1 MISSNMS
8 SFKYRIFCY
17 FCTRFMGAK
26 NLHYL
31 AGHILSWCF
40 ILFPRLPEM
49 SNFAH
54 RNSFFMSH
62 VISLWLVRTCNLQVL
77 TSHREMSFE
86 LKGNANLIRYSD
98 LCYPQQKLVA
108 SPGYWTPVS
117 WVWSQDS
124 TTELNCLCWKWGEK
138 PLYIC
143 YTNMFWDILA
153 INKKHQIE
161 KTTD

>member
-1 MISSNMS
+1 ME
-8 SFKYRIFCY
+8 KWKKIF
-17 FCTRFMGAK
+17 FPTRK
-26 NLHYL
+26 N
-31 AGHILSWCF
+31 ISWCF
-40 ILFPRLPEM
+40 ILFPKLPEM

-77 TSHREMSFE
+77 TSRREMSFE

-117 WVWSQDS
+117 CVWSQDS

>member
-1 MISSNMS
+1 MI
-8 SFKYRIFCY
+8 Y
-17 FCTRFMGAK
+17 
-26 NLHYL
+26 
-31 AGHILSWCF
+31 ILKITFSWCF
-40 ILFPRLPEM
+40 ILFPRLPE
-49 SNFAH
+49 SFSFAH

-117 WVWSQDS
+117 CVWSQDS
-124 TTELNCLCWKWGEK
+124 TTELNCLYWKWGAIL
-138 PLYIC
+138 LYI
-143 YTNMFWDILA
+143 YYFGIFWQSTKSNRL
-153 INKKHQIE
+153 NKQQIE
-161 KTTD
+161 

>member
-1 MISSNMS
+1 MIANSTIEPWTIILLLLASRC
-8 SFKYRIFCY
+8 RIF
-17 FCTRFMGAK
+17 
-26 NLHYL
+26 
-31 AGHILSWCF
+31 ISWGF
-40 ILFPRLPEM
+40 ILFPRLPER

-124 TTELNCLCWKWGEK
+124 TTELSCLCWKWGAK
-138 PLYIC
+138 LLYIY
-143 YTNMFWDILA
+143 YTNVFWDILA
-153 INKKHQIE
+153 INKKQQI
-161 KTTD
+161 K